1 MTSVTQ
7 CCLSIE
13 WSPRVDDINSCFTC
27 EQVLIYL
34 TEEEIRLQRRKFLF
48 GKSRKLILMLFLH
61 FDNPLW
67 CFLIAWLLQEGDG
80 GSREDKCLRN
90 KKTLFCESWK
100 MVLALL
106 FFFYYCYFK
115 FFFFLPSFREVQEN
129 CWHWQKMKIRFM
141 VTSCITQANLFC
153 ERLFFMVLK

>member
-67 CFLIAWLLQEGDG
+67 YFLIAWLLQEGDG

-106 FFFYYCYFK
+106 FFLIIVILN
-115 FFFFLPSFREVQEN
+115 FFSSSPPSEKSKKTAGTGRR
-129 CWHWQKMKIRFM
+129 WK
-141 VTSCITQANLFC
+141 
-153 ERLFFMVLK
+153 